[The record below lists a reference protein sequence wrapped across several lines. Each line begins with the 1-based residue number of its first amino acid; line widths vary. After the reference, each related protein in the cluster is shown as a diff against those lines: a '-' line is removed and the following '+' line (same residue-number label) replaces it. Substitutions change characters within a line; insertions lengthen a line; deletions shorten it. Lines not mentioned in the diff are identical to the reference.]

1 MSAPAPTRII
11 KCWRD
16 HSLTIVLT
24 LLGLL
29 LTGLGVWHVWPL
41 ENDRWFDIWSGLG
54 AGTLTVA
61 LFNWL
66 SGPLRERNKPE
77 E

>member
-1 MSAPAPTRII
+1 MLQL
-11 KCWRD
+11 WRD

-24 LLGLL
+24 ALGIVLTLVSLLF
-29 LTGLGVWHVWPL
+29 VWPL
-41 ENDRWFDIWSGLG
+41 DPDRWFDIFAGLG
-54 AGTLTVA
+54 SGVLTVA

-77 E
+77 K